1 MVKIE
6 SWKYTIS
13 KFLFKDVI
21 NVYEENTFNLNET
34 IHGAYYKNVNILDNN
49 TEVLRYIFGKGYMF
63 WSPRNLL
70 AVHELDGI
78 TFKLNPNASY
88 SLAVHDPKY
97 FILTGRPLVF
107 PGIFRRYLPDVSTLS
122 TTWRNYIRR
131 PNKQTWAQI
140 SAWAL
145 SVSAR

>member
-63 WSPRNLL
+63 RSPRNLL

-78 TFKLNPNASY
+78 TFKLKPNASY

-107 PGIFRRYLPDVSTLS
+107 PGIFRRYLPDVSKYTVHNMKELYKE
-122 TTWRNYIRR
+122 T
-131 PNKQTWAQI
+131 K
-140 SAWAL
+140 
-145 SVSAR
+145 